1 MRLPPELR
9 AITTHKLCAALKRD
23 GFVLDRQRGSHRVYY
38 NPTDHRRVVIPWHG
52 PGATFPYGLLKAIV
66 ADLGWTREDFKR
78 LKLLK

>member
-9 AITTHKLCAALKRD
+9 SITTRELCAAIESD

-38 NPTDHRRVVIPWHG
+38 NPTDKRRVVIPWHG
-52 PGATFPYGLLKAIV
+52 PGATLHYGTLKAIL
-66 ADLGWTREDFKR
+66 ADLGWTREDLKR